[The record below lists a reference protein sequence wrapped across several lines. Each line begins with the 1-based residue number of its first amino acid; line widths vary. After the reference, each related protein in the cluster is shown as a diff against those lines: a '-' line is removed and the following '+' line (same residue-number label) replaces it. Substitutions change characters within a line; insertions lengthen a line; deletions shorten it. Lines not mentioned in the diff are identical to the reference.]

1 MTFKTKRFARSRL
14 IGRSLLASAGV
25 TLLSAP
31 VAFAS
36 LSEKFGEAK
45 TLVGTDVAPLV
56 VGGGALIGSGISLFK
71 GSPAGVAYSVVGSV
85 ICYFLLTWVA
95 TTNFLPFQ

>member
-1 MTFKTKRFARSRL
+1 MALKVKRLHRSRK

-45 TLVGTDVAPLV
+45 TLVGNDVAPLV
-56 VGGGALIGSGISLFK
+56 IGGGALIGSGVSLFK
-71 GSPAGVAYSVVGSV
+71 GSPQGVAYSVVGAV

-95 TTNFLPFQ
+95 GTNLLPFE